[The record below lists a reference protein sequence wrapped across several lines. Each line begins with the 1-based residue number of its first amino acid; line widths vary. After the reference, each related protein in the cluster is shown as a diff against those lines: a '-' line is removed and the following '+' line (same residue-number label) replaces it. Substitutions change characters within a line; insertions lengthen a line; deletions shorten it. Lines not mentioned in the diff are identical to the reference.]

1 MAVGE
6 FIKPGQDVGFYVG
19 HYAGLGRGYLAH
31 HAGFGCGDAFIDLC
45 GHAGFG
51 CGNDLGHH
59 RLEYFQVF
67 AVKHGVH
74 LPCAI
79 SIPLGEVLV
88 NVEERKN
95 HGIVIPW

>member
-6 FIKPGQDVGFYVG
+6 FIKPGQDIGFYVG

-31 HAGFGCGDAFIDLC
+31 HAGL
-45 GHAGFG
+45 G

-59 RLEYFQVF
+59 RLEYLQVF

-88 NVEERKN
+88 NEEERKN